1 MRLLLFISLC
11 LFSFSAQAFETAA
24 REAIILDAET
34 GTVLFEKNPDTRMPP
49 ASMSK
54 VMSMYMVFDALK
66 NGRIKLD
73 DTCTV
78 SQKAW
83 EMQGSKMFVE
93 LNGNIKVEDLIRGVI
108 VQSGNDATIVLAECL
123 AGSEESFADA
133 MNIKAKELGMT
144 GSNFR
149 NASGWPDPEHYTT
162 VRDLATLAKALIA
175 NFPDHYKY
183 YAETEF
189 EYHGIKQGNRNPLLY
204 RNMGADG
211 IKTGH
216 TEEAGYGLIGSGIRD
231 GRRVIMVA
239 TGMTSMQ
246 ERADETARL
255 LDWGM
260 RSFEN
265 LKLAENK
272 PTLFKVPV
280 VLGKVPEV
288 AVTMSETK
296 VMTLP
301 KMAAQKVKF
310 KAVYKEP
317 VMAPVKLGDAIGEL
331 QVIVPD
337 MPVQKFPLVAAESV
351 DGMGFFMRAI
361 SNALGL
367 GR

>member
-1 MRLLLFISLC
+1 MSLFLIS
-11 LFSFSAQAFETAA
+11 APAFALETVA

-34 GTVLFEKNPDTRMPP
+34 GAVLFEKNPDTRMPP

-54 VMSMYMVFDALK
+54 TMTIYMVFDALK
-66 NGRIKLD
+66 NGRMKLD
-73 DTCTV
+73 QTCPV
-78 SQKAW
+78 SEKAW
-83 EMQGSKMFVE
+83 RMQGSKMFVE
-93 LNGNIKVEDLIRGVI
+93 LGNNIAVEDLIRGVVI
-108 VQSGNDATIVLAECL
+108 QSGNDATVVLAECL
-123 AGSEESFADA
+123 AGTEEGLADA

-144 GSNFR
+144 GSNFT

-162 VRDLATLAKALIA
+162 VRDLATLARALIN
-175 NFPDHYKY
+175 NFPDYYKY
-183 YAETEF
+183 YSETEF

-204 RNMGADG
+204 RNIGADG
-211 IKTGH
+211 VKTGH

-246 ERADETARL
+246 ERADETAKL

-288 AVTMSETK
+288 SVTMNETK
-296 VMTLP
+296 TLTLP
-301 KMAAQKVKF
+301 KMSAQKVKF

-317 VMAPVKLGDAIGEL
+317 VLAPIKLGDAIGEL
-331 QVIVPD
+331 EVIVPD
-337 MPVQKFPLVAAESV
+337 MPVQKFPLVAAENV
-351 DGMGFFMRAI
+351 ERMGFFMRAV
-361 SNALGL
+361 STALGL
-367 GR
+367 GRK